1 MTAISITSA
10 HMDQNRS
17 YWIKS
22 AGTATPIPI
31 GVAIPA

>member
-1 MTAISITSA
+1 
-10 HMDQNRS
+10 MDQNRS